1 MYVLERIKCG
11 GKIETET
18 SADKEKLI
26 RKLYECDSRDIIQP
40 ASMPNITGVLVISVN
55 PGRSEGRYLYEMPDI
70 KLPA

>member
-18 SADKEKLI
+18 GSKEELL
-26 RKLYECDSRDIIQP
+26 RRLYECDPRDIIQP
-40 ASMPNITGVLVISVN
+40 TNMPNIVGVLVISVN

-70 KLPA
+70 KIPA